1 MPRVLGRKQ
10 LFLFYFLI
18 EFIMAKILIEQTT
31 PLCIGSRQERTKSQT
46 SLSNTPLTMRRARL
60 LLSGVALV
68 GMVSG
73 YGRGYAADFTVNTA
87 TVITNGGVAPANLA
101 NGDNITVTGAGSIVT
116 GADNGIFATNQNN
129 IIINNGSISTNGGTS
144 HGIRAT
150 GFNTIANNGS
160 IVTNSGNN
168 SDGIRAINMNIV
180 TNNFEITT
188 YGNNSDGIEVNN
200 VNTVTNGGQIVT
212 YGNNAD
218 GIEAINA
225 NIVNNS
231 GSIATDG
238 NNSFGVR
245 ARNRNTITNSGAITT
260 DGVDSHGIRAVDDNF
275 VTNSGTI
282 TTTNDNSYG
291 ISVDDDNTVINSGS
305 ITTDDNYS
313 YGIYA
318 DNRNTITNSGSI
330 TTDGNQSYG
339 IDVVD
344 GNSVTN
350 SGTITTNDDDSDG
363 IRVDDDNIV
372 TNSGAITTF
381 GDSSDGIHAD
391 NRNTIINSGFI
402 FTNDDDADGI
412 DADDDNIISN
422 SGVIFVDGS
431 GADGIKVDEDNVVT
445 NSGKVISV
453 SGNSFNF
460 DDDGN
465 TLNLLAPSFIGGE
478 IDLGGGSGT
487 TVNIVTGPSH
497 SVLWDFST
505 GTMVGGMP
513 NISGSVPWFYNAA
526 TQKFATFDPTV
537 LAAAPTAL
545 MDVTGL
551 LSAVMQRRLEAGE
564 LSINGVKRGSSDG
577 AGNDDGTYESGTF
590 DKSGVWLKVLGS
602 YSKQEEGEATQANS
616 TALAGFAA
624 GFDTNLNSS
633 TRLGLMAGY
642 LDGKFDADNR
652 FTGGFSTD
660 QSGWFA
666 SGYGRKAFGAVFVDV
681 GVSAGVNTGTG
692 DDTMRFVND
701 NLAPLGESYARSG
714 GGGNSF
720 WISPEIS
727 IGSQIATS
735 SNWTLSP
742 TAKLRYAA
750 QWLGGY
756 TETGA
761 ASDANAIVSDRMVA
775 VGEARLEVAASKAL
789 NFGYASIFTARAGGL
804 ARTSLGDDGA
814 IVTMNGQTQEV
825 SAFYED
831 TFAFFAGA
839 DLSMNLSEAFSFD
852 LSTSATYG
860 NDLTNYQGTAGIK
873 LAF

>member
-1 MPRVLGRKQ
+1 
-10 LFLFYFLI
+10 
-18 EFIMAKILIEQTT
+18 
-31 PLCIGSRQERTKSQT
+31 
-46 SLSNTPLTMRRARL
+46 MRRARL
-60 LLSGVALV
+60 LLSGAALV
-68 GMVSG
+68 GMVAG
-73 YGRGYAADFTVNTA
+73 YGRGYAADFTVDTPTA
-87 TVITNGGVAPANLA
+87 VTNGGLVGNLA
-101 NGDNITVTGAGSIVT
+101 NGDTITVTSSGSIT
-116 GADNGIFATNQNN
+116 AGANNGIFATNQNN

-150 GFNTIANNGS
+150 GFNTITNNGS
-160 IVTNSGNN
+160 IVTNAGNN
-168 SDGIRAINMNIV
+168 SDGIRAINMNVI
-180 TNNFEITT
+180 TNTDQITT
-188 YGNNSDGIEVNN
+188 FGNNSDGIEVNN
-200 VNTVTNGGQIVT
+200 VNTVTNSGQIVT
-212 YGNNAD
+212 SGNSAD
-218 GIEAINA
+218 GIEGINA
-225 NIVNNS
+225 NTINNS

-238 NNSFGVR
+238 NSSFGVR

-260 DGVDSHGIRAVDDNF
+260 DGVDSYGIRVVDDNF

-282 TTTNDNSYG
+282 TTTNENSYG

-305 ITTDDNYS
+305 ITTDDHYS

-318 DNRNTITNSGSI
+318 DNRNIITNSGSI
-330 TTDGNQSYG
+330 TTDGNESYG
-339 IDVVD
+339 ISAD
-344 GNSVTN
+344 NFNTITN
-350 SGTITTNDDDSDG
+350 SGTITTDNDDSHGIFAEDDNTITNSGTITTDDDDSDG
-363 IRVDDDNIV
+363 IRVDDDNFV

-391 NRNTIINSGFI
+391 NENTITNTGTI

-453 SGNSFNF
+453 SGRSFNF

-465 TLNLLAPSFIGGE
+465 TLNLLAPSFIGGV
-478 IDLGGGSGT
+478 IDLGGGTGT

-526 TQKFATFDPTV
+526 TRKFATFDPTV

-564 LSINGVKRGSSDG
+564 LTINGVKRGSSNG
-577 AGNDDGTYESGTF
+577 AGDEGGTYEGGAF

-602 YSKQEEGEATQANS
+602 YSKQEEGDATQA
-616 TALAGFAA
+616 TTTTLAGFAA
-624 GFDTNLNSS
+624 GFDTNINAS
-633 TRLGLMAGY
+633 TRLGVMAGY
-642 LDGKFDADNR
+642 LDGKFESDSR
-652 FTGGFSTD
+652 FTSGVDAD

-666 SGYGRKAFGAVFVDV
+666 AGYGRKAFGAMFVDV
-681 GVSAGVNTGTG
+681 GLSAGVNTGTG
-692 DDTMRFVND
+692 DDTTRFVND
-701 NLAPLGESYARSG
+701 NLAPLGESYASSG

-720 WISPEIS
+720 WVSPEIT

-735 SNWTLSP
+735 SSWTLSP

-761 ASDANAIVSDRMVA
+761 ASEANAIVSDRMVA
-775 VGEARLEVAASKAL
+775 VGEARVEVAASKAL
-789 NFGYASIFTARAGGL
+789 NLGYASIFTARAGGL
-804 ARTSLGDDGA
+804 VRSSLGDDGA
-814 IVTMNGQTQEV
+814 TVTMNGQTQEV

-831 TFAFFAGA
+831 NYAFFAGM
-839 DLSMNLSEAFSFD
+839 DLSMNVNEAFSLD

-860 NDLTNYQGTAGIK
+860 NELTNFQGTAGVK